1 MKIWDDGKLNWSSDQ
16 NRQTVEH
23 PNDLWFPG
31 SSENYTSFMQHH
43 GIWGQ
48 WSCLDSHGFP
58 RKTSV
63 SMLVESPKVI
73 NQSSF
78 LSYICD
84 ASIIYIFIYIYMY
97 TYMNPI
103 QLGWWKVRY
112 EFCRLFP
119 PPPPI
124 CHQPRSAAEPRPGP
138 APHDGP
144 WRHWRCGSCRSN
156 DRLHS
161 PGSLAAT
168 PKMWENGLCIMGI
181 SW

>member
-84 ASIIYIFIYIYMY
+84 ASIIYIFIYIYVY
-97 TYMNPI
+97 I
-103 QLGWWKVRY
+103 Y
-112 EFCRLFP
+112 ESHSIGVMKSSLWILPPFP
-119 PPPPI
+119 TTPTNLPPT
-124 CHQPRSAAEPRPGP
+124 AERG
-138 APHDGP
+138 
-144 WRHWRCGSCRSN
+144 R
-156 DRLHS
+156 
-161 PGSLAAT
+161 AT
-168 PKMWENGLCIMGI
+168 PRTSTTRRSLKALAMRQLSIKRQAA
-181 SW
+181 